1 MCCVFTVLLFLGPRV
16 GSITWWLIQPARWDV
31 AFGSIIWPILGIIF
45 VPWTTLMYVAVNNPV
60 TGISL
65 LGWLFIALAVFA
77 DVSQLA
83 GSGYFNR
90 DRVPGMSSADSAA
103 SMESAAPAAPAESA
117 DSADSS
123 SDSA

>member
-16 GSITWWLIQPARWDV
+16 GSITWWLIQPVRWDV

-65 LGWLFIALAVFA
+65 LGWLFIALAVFT

-90 DRVPGMSSADSAA
+90 DRVPGMSAAETAGPADSTDTA
-103 SMESAAPAAPAESA
+103 EPAESA
-117 DSADSS
+117 
-123 SDSA
+123 